1 MELIIDENL
10 ALREIQKAFT
20 TAFPYLK
27 IEFYE
32 TNHDLN
38 EASSKKKLLDSNL
51 TIKNIKSIKSFGT
64 LSISQGEKVADV
76 ERNFFEIYGLN
87 AQIFRKSSNV
97 WLQTTATDN
106 WTLSHQNEIA
116 KESLKVEE
124 NEIPDFELS
133 DNE

>member
-10 ALREIQKAFT
+10 TLKEIQQSFNA
-20 TAFPYLK
+20 AFPYLK

-32 TNHDLN
+32 THHDLH
-38 EASSKKKLLDSNL
+38 EASLKKKLLDANL
-51 TIKNIKSIKSFGT
+51 ILKNIKSLKSFGT
-64 LSISQGEKVADV
+64 LSLSSEEKVADV

-87 AQIFRKSSNV
+87 VQVFRKSANL

-106 WTLSHQNEIA
+106 WTLEHQNEIG
-116 KESLKVEE
+116 KESLKTE
-124 NEIPDFELS
+124 NTEIPDFELT

>member
-10 ALREIQKAFT
+10 SLKEIQQSFT
-20 TAFPYLK
+20 ATFPYLK

-32 TNHDLN
+32 TNNNLF
-38 EASSKKKLLDSNL
+38 EVSVKKNPLDKNL
-51 TIKNIKSIKSFGT
+51 ILKNIRSLESFGA
-64 LSISQGEKVADV
+64 LSISPEEKVVDV

-87 AQIFRKSSNV
+87 VQIFRRSANL

-106 WTLSHQNEIA
+106 WTLEHQNEIG
-116 KESLKVEE
+116 KESLKHEHA
-124 NEIPDFELS
+124 EILDFELT